1 MSVLLI
7 GKMEILEEY
16 LTFELIL
23 HQIYDDTT
31 CERTF
36 LQFLRKGIAIKLI
49 SKQLT
54 FIQAVYF
61 TVRTVHRV
69 SNLIC

>member
-7 GKMEILEEY
+7 GKVEISEEY
-16 LTFELIL
+16 FTFELIL

-31 CERTF
+31 CVRSF
-36 LQFLRKGIAIKLI
+36 LHFLRKDIVIKLMN
-49 SKQLT
+49 KQLT

-61 TVRTVHRV
+61 
-69 SNLIC
+69 

>member
-23 HQIYDDTT
+23 HQFYDDTT

-54 FIQAVYF
+54 FIQVVYF
-61 TVRTVHRV
+61 TVRT
-69 SNLIC
+69 